1 MFNLG
6 SWNFVTMVA
15 WQRVKKQLKSFRA
28 PGKEIKKTYARA
40 AALKHYRNKKIRG
53 AYTSVSY

>member
-1 MFNLG
+1 
-6 SWNFVTMVA
+6 MVA